1 MSGRIISHPRI
12 EQELP
17 CQRLE
22 LDTTYGVDDDG
33 SEDRGC
39 DCRPVL
45 GIFLAADE
53 LWMVTPEED
62 SEDRQN
68 NDSKY
73 RNSKASKA
81 SAALHDPSG
90 PAERRHHPPRPCLHG
105 ADNGLHLGQQ
115 NTENVGFFSKQGD
128 LSGKSSLGLS
138 RASSCRWEAYRT
150 IGGLVVGVPFR
161 CAQPKAPTGIRDP
174 PSNFCLTFP
183 ARILWVVG
191 PLPKLP
197 FPSFAL
203 QTFL

>member
-68 NDSKY
+68 NDGKY
-73 RNSKASKA
+73 RNGKASKA
-81 SAALHDPSG
+81 SAAIHDP
-90 PAERRHHPPRPCLHG
+90 AVQRRGDVTHQDHACTAL
-105 ADNGLHLGQQ
+105 
-115 NTENVGFFSKQGD
+115 TMGFI
-128 LSGKSSLGLS
+128 LSG
-138 RASSCRWEAYRT
+138 RT
-150 IGGLVVGVPFR
+150 R
-161 CAQPKAPTGIRDP
+161 KT
-174 PSNFCLTFP
+174 
-183 ARILWVVG
+183 
-191 PLPKLP
+191 
-197 FPSFAL
+197 
-203 QTFL
+203 